1 MAANLSARPPTTNDT
16 GGLQEVIRGFGA
28 LAAGSLISQ
37 LIGFAALVYVARRT
51 GATNLGAYTFA
62 LLLATYFNLFA
73 SLGIDYLAM
82 RDVAQARDSVGSIV
96 GETLVLQGV
105 LSVILYIGLV
115 AFAPLL
121 ATNHEVARMI
131 PIVGLILFT
140 TTFTVDWALL
150 ALGRS
155 RSVALWRLFG
165 QVVYAALVPL
175 LVIGGRSGIFHYA
188 WLNMLGLAVTGIGLM
203 WAFLRVTT
211 TRLHVSGAQALVLR
225 LHRSMPFAYSMVMIQ
240 IYAGI
245 GTLMLGYLDST
256 HAVGIYAVANKLP
269 WALIGF
275 ANLWLS
281 ALFPHTAQR
290 LLADTRGV
298 AHDVGRIV
306 TATIVIGAA
315 ATVGAF
321 LCAGT
326 LMATLFGAS
335 FHAAAVPFALLSGW
349 AALVLVQ
356 ANFSIVLLA
365 GGSQRYYAVVLT
377 IAAAFVVL
385 FDLILIP
392 PLGTIGAAIATVS
405 GEIGL
410 TTLTLMGVRRR
421 LGPLPLD
428 AGRLLRGAGAVGLMA
443 LAMIGARSLG
453 GPVVQIGVA
462 LAAFVA
468 AAWLFRVFDRD
479 LIHR

>member
-1 MAANLSARPPTTNDT
+1 M
-16 GGLQEVIRGFGA
+16 VRGFGA
-28 LAAGSLISQ
+28 LAASSLVSQ
-37 LIGFAALVYVARRT
+37 LIGFAVLVYVARRT

-82 RDVAQARDSVGSIV
+82 RDVAQARDSVSSIV

-131 PIVGLILFT
+131 PIVGIILFT
-140 TTFTVDWALL
+140 TTFTLDWALL
-150 ALGRS
+150 ALGRP
-155 RSVALWRLFG
+155 RSVALWRLVG

-188 WLNMLGLAVTGIGLM
+188 WLNILGLSVTAIGLM
-203 WAFLRVTT
+203 WFFLRVTNI
-211 TRLHVSGAQALVLR
+211 RLHLSGAHGLLLR
-225 LHRSMPFAYSMVMIQ
+225 LHRSMPFAYSVVMIQ
-240 IYAGI
+240 IYGGI
-245 GTLMLGYLDST
+245 GTLLLGYLDSA

-269 WALIGF
+269 GALVGF
-275 ANLWLS
+275 ANLWLNVF
-281 ALFPHTAQR
+281 FPHTAQR
-290 LLADTRGV
+290 LLADTRSF
-298 AHDVGRIV
+298 AHDLGRIV

-326 LMATLFGAS
+326 LMATLFGPSFQAAS
-335 FHAAAVPFALLSGW
+335 VPFALLSSA
-349 AALVLVQ
+349 AALLLLQ
-356 ANFSIVLLA
+356 ASFSNVLLA
-365 GGSQRYYAVVLT
+365 GGSQRYYAAVMT

-385 FDLILIP
+385 FNLILIP
-392 PLGTIGAAIATVS
+392 LLGTIGAAIATVC

-421 LGPLPLD
+421 LGPFPLD
-428 AGRLLRGAGAVGLMA
+428 AGRLFRGAGAVGLMA

-453 GPVVQIGVA
+453 GAVVQICVA
-462 LAAFVA
+462 LPTFVA